1 MNVMPPRDEA
11 QRIAALGTAA
21 DYYLARGVTWVQDAE
36 EIDGFVDGLALR
48 LAAGPPFALSQSKAL
63 LNDGATATF
72 AEALGNEARAQPGNF
87 ATADSG
93 EAYAA
98 FAAKRDPEFTGTWA
112 VPPTGA
118 STAKE

>member
-1 MNVMPPRDEA
+1 LA
-11 QRIAALGTAA
+11 QRLA
-21 DYYLARGVTWVQDAE
+21 D
-36 EIDGFVDGLALR
+36 
-48 LAAGPPFALSQSKAL
+48 GPPYALSQSKAL

-98 FAAKRDPEFTGTWA
+98 FAAKRNPVFSGEWA
-112 VPPTGA
+112 VPA
-118 STAKE
+118 SSAVEKEQK